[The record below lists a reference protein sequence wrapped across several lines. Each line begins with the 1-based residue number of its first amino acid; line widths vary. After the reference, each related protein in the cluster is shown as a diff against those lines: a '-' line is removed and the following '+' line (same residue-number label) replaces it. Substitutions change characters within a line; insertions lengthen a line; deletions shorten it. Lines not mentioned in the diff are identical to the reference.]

1 MKAVFKYK
9 CNIEIIL
16 YCIFNFIFL
25 LNLYLNKDIKL
36 HLYACICIIYL
47 LYLLKNFIRI
57 YKLNKYVYLY
67 VIYVSFLLF
76 LGVYN
81 KNYNSYLFY
90 DFLGFF
96 SILFILLPFSYKDTS
111 CFFNKYLPK
120 IGVYLNI
127 LCIVFAIIFILKRG
141 ILISTME
148 DRLMYGEQEGEVLS
162 PKFFLYP
169 SLFLYPLIGYLD
181 SKKDKYIYNISILLF
196 IFFSLIMAAR
206 GSTVVALIVISLS
219 NILIK
224 KQITIVKFV
233 RYLCIC
239 VCLLS
244 IIYCIPVLK
253 SSIEY
258 LVYRYENEQLT
269 GVRMEEATDILNNL
283 TRKQFVFGKGLGGAN
298 TYWIFSDLPHGVN
311 TVHYGWAFLILK
323 GGIILLCLIYGKI
336 LLSIWKLWKT
346 RDKIPYAIILI
357 TFLLLEFSHTNFNSI
372 QNLSFMFIALSYSFE
387 GKISK

>member
-1 MKAVFKYK
+1 
-9 CNIEIIL
+9 
-16 YCIFNFIFL
+16 
-25 LNLYLNKDIKL
+25 
-36 HLYACICIIYL
+36 
-47 LYLLKNFIRI
+47 
-57 YKLNKYVYLY
+57 
-67 VIYVSFLLF
+67 
-76 LGVYN
+76 
-81 KNYNSYLFY
+81 
-90 DFLGFF
+90 
-96 SILFILLPFSYKDTS
+96 
-111 CFFNKYLPK
+111 
-120 IGVYLNI
+120 
-127 LCIVFAIIFILKRG
+127 
-141 ILISTME
+141 ME